1 MGNLLKIGEAAK
13 RLGIDQQTVRSWT
26 KKGKLNVI
34 ITPGGHRLYDEDELN
49 VFFGK
54 QPTQTKTEDPVV
66 FLYARVSTKKQ
77 ADSGNLDRQ
86 IGRLTEFAIQ
96 KGYKIGGMYK
106 EVASG
111 VNENRKELNK
121 LLDQLKETP
130 NSKVIIEYK
139 DRLARFGYN
148 YLEKYIQGA
157 GSEIVVVEQKETNE
171 EQELVEDLIAITTSF
186 SARLYGKRGGKKVSN
201 QIEQLLTKGE

>member
-49 VFFGK
+49 LFLGK
-54 QPTQTKTEDPVV
+54 QPTQTKTKDPVV
-66 FLYARVSTKKQ
+66 YLYARVSTKKQ

-106 EVASG
+106 EIASG

-121 LLDQLKETP
+121 LLDRIKETP

-148 YLEKYIQGA
+148 YLEKYIQDA
-157 GSEIVVVEQKETNE
+157 GSQIVVVEQKETNE
-171 EQELVEDLIAITTSF
+171 EQELVEDLIAI
-186 SARLYGKRGGKKVSN
+186 ARLYDKRSGKKVSN